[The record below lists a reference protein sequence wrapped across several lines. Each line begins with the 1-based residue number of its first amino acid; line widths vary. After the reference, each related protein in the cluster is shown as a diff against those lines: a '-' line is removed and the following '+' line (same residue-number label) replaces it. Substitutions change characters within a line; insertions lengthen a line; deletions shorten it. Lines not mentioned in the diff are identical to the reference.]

1 MNIFTGIFNGIVK
14 GMESVMEPD
23 RVFITVC
30 GHKIEEF
37 YWGGSYVCYVDNV
50 KSDKSFNELTEG
62 L

>member
-1 MNIFTGIFNGIVK
+1 
-14 GMESVMEPD
+14 MEPD

-50 KSDKSFNELTEG
+50 KSDRSFNELTEG